1 MEKVKKIFNQKTRNI
16 LSIIIIILGVAF
28 LINYIFYTPSYINAY
43 IATNIYKEP
52 ANKYFD
58 DDNFYKCVVDAY
70 NRENKPSIPYTQNLS
85 DSQLGSIKKVD
96 CDGKKASDNAK
107 VKSAKGIEKLTALT
121 WLDVDYNQLTILDV
135 SNNTALTRLYAE
147 NNQLTTIDVSGATS
161 LHELYANNNK
171 LTTLDVS
178 KNTKLYELYAR
189 GNQLTTL
196 DVSKNTALT
205 ELWVYRNQ
213 LTTLDVSNNTALTR
227 LWANANKL
235 TTLDVSNNTALTD
248 LDVHSNQ
255 LTTLDVRNNTALTD
269 LDVDNNKLTTLDV
282 SNNTALIDLN
292 VGRNQL
298 TTLDVSNNTALTW
311 LDAHSNKLT
320 TLDVSNNTKLTR
332 LDVWNDILGGGRN
345 QLTTLDVSKNT
356 ALTELSAGCNKLTT
370 LDVSKNTALTEL
382 LVYRN
387 QLTTL
392 DVSNNTAL
400 TELHAGENRLTTLDV
415 SKNTALTELWV
426 YRNQLT
432 TLDVS
437 NNTALTKLHAGE
449 NRLTTLDVSKNT
461 ALTRLY
467 AYDNKLT
474 TLDVSKNIALTYLL
488 VYNNQLTTLDVSN
501 NTKLLFL
508 SAQNNKLNKL
518 SINSDIEA
526 LELDYDLVPNVELSN
541 NSKLKNVRLWKRK
554 YVYLEDNF
562 VFDDIPKEYINKFNL
577 DFSNLSWEYHESIS
591 SQDNKN
597 FKASKLGNYVIRGIY
612 NPGEKY
618 TTGNGVISQKER
630 LTYDIYVVKITSNKY
645 NIDEK
650 NKNISNIEGVS
661 DKDILNDINI
671 EYGNINEKYKILTKE
686 IKDNKLVIKHNNE
699 VIKEYNLVK
708 LEVSSNEYFVEDKEI
723 KYVGEFDVNK
733 INLNY
738 GNKEVK
744 DNKLVIKH
752 DDKVIKEYNLVKLEV
767 SSNEY
772 FVEDKEIRYAGEF
785 DVNKINLNYGSK
797 EVKNNKLIIKNND
810 KIIKEYNLVKLEIKS
825 KRYSINGDNIVYVN
839 DFDINEIN
847 LNYGSKEV
855 KDNKLVI
862 KYNDKVIKEYKL
874 YGINTTYSIFY
885 NTIYVGEDLN
895 GENNILDRITSSD
908 LKLSIDK
915 DKLICKYN
923 DEIINEFVLSS
934 KNEYDI
940 IDDYT
945 KKNDIISRIP
955 IDTDMNVFK
964 TKINTNIGYIFK
976 DSKNN
981 DIATNRKLRTGDKV
995 IFNYSSGDIDYVLS
1009 VIGDVNGDGIIDGKD
1024 IMEISND
1031 IVGNKKLDNLSSL
1044 SGDIDNNGKMD
1055 IRDIIK
1061 MGNYI
1066 KKGKF

>member
-1 MEKVKKIFNQKTRNI
+1 MMEKIKKIFNQKTRNI

-70 NRENKPSIPYTQNLS
+70 NNENNPSIPYTQSLS
-85 DSQLGSIKKVD
+85 DSQLGSIKEVV
-96 CDGKKASDNAK
+96 CIGEKASDNNN

-121 WLDVDYNQLTILDV
+121 
-135 SNNTALTRLYAE
+135 
-147 NNQLTTIDVSGATS
+147 S
-161 LHELYANNNK
+161 LLAH
-171 LTTLDVS
+171 S
-178 KNTKLYELYAR
+178 
-189 GNQLTTL
+189 NQLTTL

-205 ELWVYRNQ
+205 RLWANDNQ
-213 LTTLDVSNNTALTR
+213 LTTLDVSNNTALTSLHIR
-227 LWANANKL
+227 
-235 TTLDVSNNTALTD
+235 D
-248 LDVHSNQ
+248 
-255 LTTLDVRNNTALTD
+255 
-269 LDVDNNKLTTLDV
+269 
-282 SNNTALIDLN
+282 
-292 VGRNQL
+292 
-298 TTLDVSNNTALTW
+298 
-311 LDAHSNKLT
+311 
-320 TLDVSNNTKLTR
+320 
-332 LDVWNDILGGGRN
+332 N

-356 ALTELSAGCNKLTT
+356 ALTDLWLYN
-370 LDVSKNTALTEL
+370 
-382 LVYRN
+382 N

-400 TELHAGENRLTTLDV
+400 TELWVYANQLTTLDISNNTALTDLSASDNQLTALDVSNNTALKWLSVYNNQLTTLDV
-415 SKNTALTELWV
+415 SKNTALHYLNV
-426 YRNQLT
+426 GGNQLT
-432 TLDVS
+432 TIDVS
-437 NNTALTKLHAGE
+437 NNTALTDLSAW
-449 NRLTTLDVSKNT
+449 S
-461 ALTRLY
+461 
-467 AYDNKLT
+467 
-474 TLDVSKNIALTYLL
+474 
-488 VYNNQLTTLDVSN
+488 NQLTTIDVSN
-501 NTKLLFL
+501 NTALTDLSASDNQLTALDVNNNVNLNFLLVGGNNLTNLDISKNTNLLFL
-508 SAQNNKLNKL
+508 SVRNNKLNKL

-541 NSKLKNVRLWKRK
+541 NSKLKNVRLLKKK

-562 VFDDIPKEYINKFNL
+562 VSDDISKEYINKFNL
-577 DFSNLSWEYHESIS
+577 DFSNLSWEYPEYIS

-597 FKASKLGNYVIRGIY
+597 FKASKLGNYVIHGIY

-618 TTGNGVISQKER
+618 TISNNASTFIEPKER
-630 LTYDIYVVKITSNKY
+630 LTYNIYVVKITSNKY
-645 NIDEK
+645 NIDED

-723 KYVGEFDVNK
+723 KYIGEFDVNK

-738 GNKEVK
+738 GSKEVK
-744 DNKLVIKH
+744 DNKLIIKNN
-752 DDKVIKEYNLVKLEV
+752 DKVIREYNLVKLEV

-772 FVEDKEIRYAGEF
+772 FVEDKVIRYAGEF

-797 EVKNNKLIIKNND
+797 EVKDNKLVIKYND
-810 KIIKEYNLVKLEIKS
+810 KIIREYNLVKLEIKS
-825 KRYSINGDNIVYVN
+825 KHYSINGDNIVYVN
-839 DFDINEIN
+839 DFDINEIDI
-847 LNYGSKEV
+847 NYGSKEF

-874 YGINTTYSIFY
+874 YGIKTNYSVIN

-923 DEIINEFVLSS
+923 NEIINEFVLSS

-981 DIATNRKLRTGDKV
+981 DIVTNRKLRTGDKV

-1024 IMEISND
+1024 IIEISNG
-1031 IVGNKKLDNLSSL
+1031 IVGNKKLDNLGSL

-1055 IRDIIK
+1055 IRDVIK

>member
-1 MEKVKKIFNQKTRNI
+1 MEKIKKIFNQKTRNI

-58 DDNFYKCVVDAY
+58 DDNFYKCVVNAY
-70 NRENKPSIPYTQNLS
+70 NRENNTSIPYTQSLS
-85 DSQLGSIKKVD
+85 DSQLGSIKTVK
-96 CDGKKASDNAK
+96 CDGYNNNTK

-121 WLDVDYNQLTILDV
+121 
-135 SNNTALTRLYAE
+135 RLVAY
-147 NNQLTTIDVSGATS
+147 G
-161 LHELYANNNK
+161 
-171 LTTLDVS
+171 
-178 KNTKLYELYAR
+178 
-189 GNQLTTL
+189 
-196 DVSKNTALT
+196 
-205 ELWVYRNQ
+205 
-213 LTTLDVSNNTALTR
+213 
-227 LWANANKL
+227 
-235 TTLDVSNNTALTD
+235 
-248 LDVHSNQ
+248 
-255 LTTLDVRNNTALTD
+255 
-269 LDVDNNKLTTLDV
+269 
-282 SNNTALIDLN
+282 
-292 VGRNQL
+292 
-298 TTLDVSNNTALTW
+298 
-311 LDAHSNKLT
+311 
-320 TLDVSNNTKLTR
+320 
-332 LDVWNDILGGGRN
+332 
-345 QLTTLDVSKNT
+345 
-356 ALTELSAGCNKLTT
+356 
-370 LDVSKNTALTEL
+370 
-382 LVYRN
+382 N

-400 TELHAGENRLTTLDV
+400 TELEVSGNQLTTIDVSKNTALTSLNVEYNRLTTLDV
-415 SKNTALTELWV
+415 SKNTALTKLHAYNNQLTTLDVSKNTALTDLRVGVNKLTTIDVSKNTALTSLWV
-426 YRNQLT
+426 DYNKLT

-437 NNTALTKLHAGE
+437 NNTALTELEVSG
-449 NRLTTLDVSKNT
+449 NQLTTLDVSKNT
-461 ALTRLY
+461 ALTDLKVGR
-467 AYDNKLT
+467 NELT
-474 TLDVSKNIALTYLL
+474 TLDVSNNIALTGLD
-488 VYNNQLTTLDVSN
+488 VGRNELTTLDVSN
-501 NTKLLFL
+501 NTKLTYLDVVWNQL
-508 SAQNNKLNKL
+508 TTIDVSKNTALTYLNVYRNQLTTIDVSKNTALTYLDVSSNQLTTIDVSKNTALTYLEVSGNQLTTIDVSKNTALTSLDVEWNQLTTLDVSKNTALTSLDVENNQLTTLDVSKNTKLTYLYVYNNKLSTIYTKL
-518 SINSDIEA
+518 NGIFSINKGLILPDGWKIE
-526 LELDYDLVPNVELSN
+526 VSN
-541 NSKLKNVRLWKRK
+541 
-554 YVYLEDNF
+554 
-562 VFDDIPKEYINKFNL
+562 
-577 DFSNLSWEYHESIS
+577 
-591 SQDNKN
+591 DNKKPLSFDGN
-597 FKASKLGNYVIRGIY
+597 NGKGLKVGNYVIQFRIY
-612 NPGEKY
+612 N
-618 TTGNGVISQKER
+618 SQGKDIAFSYNNNF
-630 LTYDIYVVKITSNKY
+630 TIYVYDVVFNMYGI
-645 NIDEK
+645 
-650 NKNISNIEGVS
+650 
-661 DKDILNDINI
+661 DKDNIYIGNDDSNEVILNNI
-671 EYGNINEKYKILTKE
+671 KIDGGNVGGYTKS
-686 IKDNKLVIKHNNE
+686 IDNNKLIIKHNDE
-699 VIKEYNLVK
+699 
-708 LEVSSNEYFVEDKEI
+708 
-723 KYVGEFDVNK
+723 
-733 INLNY
+733 
-738 GNKEVK
+738 
-744 DNKLVIKH
+744 
-752 DDKVIKEYNLVKLEV
+752 VIKEYNLVKLEV

-797 EVKNNKLIIKNND
+797 EVKNNKLIIKYND
-810 KIIKEYNLVKLEIKS
+810 KIIKEYNLVKLEVSSNEYFVEDKEIRYAGEFDVNKINLNYGSKEVKDNRLIIKNNDKVIREYNLVKLEIKS
-825 KRYSINGDNIVYVN
+825 KHYSINGDNIVYVN
-839 DFDINEIN
+839 DFDINEID

-874 YGINTTYSIFY
+874 YGIKTKYSVIN
-885 NTIYVGEDLN
+885 NTIYVGGIINTEDELRECIKN
-895 GENNILDRITSSD
+895 CSSATDQVGCADDCEMRYNILDHITSSD

-923 DEIINEFVLSS
+923 NEIINEFVLSS

>member
-1 MEKVKKIFNQKTRNI
+1 MMEKIKKIFNQKTRNI

-58 DDNFYKCVVDAY
+58 DDNFYECVVDAY
-70 NRENKPSIPYTQNLS
+70 NRENKKSIPYTQNLS
-85 DSQLGSIKKVD
+85 DSQLGSIKKVE
-96 CDGKKASDNAK
+96 CDGNSVSDNNK

-121 WLDVDYNQLTILDV
+121 SLDV
-135 SNNTALTRLYAE
+135 S
-147 NNQLTTIDVSGATS
+147 
-161 LHELYANNNK
+161 
-171 LTTLDVS
+171 
-178 KNTKLYELYAR
+178 
-189 GNQLTTL
+189 
-196 DVSKNTALT
+196 
-205 ELWVYRNQ
+205 W
-213 LTTLDVSNNTALTR
+213 
-227 LWANANKL
+227 
-235 TTLDVSNNTALTD
+235 
-248 LDVHSNQ
+248 
-255 LTTLDVRNNTALTD
+255 
-269 LDVDNNKLTTLDV
+269 
-282 SNNTALIDLN
+282 
-292 VGRNQL
+292 
-298 TTLDVSNNTALTW
+298 
-311 LDAHSNKLT
+311 
-320 TLDVSNNTKLTR
+320 
-332 LDVWNDILGGGRN
+332 
-345 QLTTLDVSKNT
+345 
-356 ALTELSAGCNKLTT
+356 NKLTT
-370 LDVSKNTALTEL
+370 LDVSKNTALEVL
-382 LVYRN
+382 YVGSN

-400 TELHAGENRLTTLDV
+400 TELWANDNQLTTLDV
-415 SKNTALTELWV
+415 SKNTALTSLRVYNNQLTTLDVSKNTALTSLRVYNNQLTTLDVSKNTVLTDLWV
-426 YRNQLT
+426 DNNQLTTLDVSKNTALTDLSVGENQLT

-437 NNTALTKLHAGE
+437 NNTALTYLKVWVNELTTLDVNNNTKLEWLYVNSNKLTTLDVSKNTALAELGADGNQLTTLDVSNNTALIGLSANSNQLTTLDVSNNTALIWLGAGS
-449 NRLTTLDVSKNT
+449 NQLTTLDVSKNTKLNSLSVNINKLTTLDVSKNT
-461 ALTRLY
+461 ALTDLHV
-467 AYDNKLT
+467 T
-474 TLDVSKNIALTYLL
+474 
-488 VYNNQLTTLDVSN
+488 NNQLTTLDVSN
-501 NTKLLFL
+501 NTALTELLVFKNQLTTLDVSNNTALTILYVFNNQLTTLDVSKNTALTDLRVHKNQLTTLDVSNNTALTYLDVNDNKLSKIYTKLNDTFSINKVLILPGSWNIKVSNDNKEAL
-508 SAQNNKLNKL
+508 SFDGNNGKGLKTGNYVRTFEIYNSQGKEIFSDHFNDRKNIFTIYVYDVISDMYEIDKDNIYIVNVDSNEVILNNIKIDGGNAAGYTKSIDNNKL
-518 SINSDIEA
+518 I
-526 LELDYDLVPNVELSN
+526 
-541 NSKLKNVRLWKRK
+541 
-554 YVYLEDNF
+554 
-562 VFDDIPKEYINKFNL
+562 
-577 DFSNLSWEYHESIS
+577 
-591 SQDNKN
+591 
-597 FKASKLGNYVIRGIY
+597 
-612 NPGEKY
+612 
-618 TTGNGVISQKER
+618 
-630 LTYDIYVVKITSNKY
+630 
-645 NIDEK
+645 
-650 NKNISNIEGVS
+650 
-661 DKDILNDINI
+661 
-671 EYGNINEKYKILTKE
+671 
-686 IKDNKLVIKHNNE
+686 IKHNNE

-723 KYVGEFDVNK
+723 IYIGEFDVNK

-744 DNKLVIKH
+744 DNKLIIKNN
-752 DDKVIKEYNLVKLEV
+752 DKVIKEYNLVKLEV

-772 FVEDKEIRYAGEF
+772 FVEDKEIKYAGEF

-797 EVKNNKLIIKNND
+797 EVKDNKLIIKYND
-810 KIIKEYNLVKLEIKS
+810 KVIREYNLVKLEIKS
-825 KRYSINGDNIVYVN
+825 KHYSINGDNIVYVN
-839 DFDINEIN
+839 DFDINKID

-874 YGINTTYSIFY
+874 YGIKTKYSVIN

-895 GENNILDRITSSD
+895 SENNILDRITSSD

-981 DIATNRKLRTGDKV
+981 DIVTNRKLRTGDKV

-1009 VIGDVNGDGIIDGKD
+1009 VIGDVNGDGIINGKD
-1024 IMEISND
+1024 IIEISND
-1031 IVGNKKLDNLSSL
+1031 IVGNKKLDNLGSL

-1055 IRDIIK
+1055 IKDIIK

>member
-1 MEKVKKIFNQKTRNI
+1 MEKIKKIFNQKTRNI

-85 DSQLGSIKKVD
+85 DSQLGSIKRVE
-96 CDGKKASDNAK
+96 CDGKEASDNAK

-121 WLDVDYNQLTILDV
+121 YLNVEYNKLTTLDVSKNTALTWLAVWRNQLTTLDV
-135 SNNTALTRLYAE
+135 SNNTALTYLYIGRFGIFSSPPSLDSNKLTTLDVSNNTALTSLWAY
-147 NNQLTTIDVSGATS
+147 NNQLTTLDVSKNTALTD
-161 LHELYANNNK
+161 LKMDWNK

-178 KNTKLYELYAR
+178 KNTKLYMLRVNNNQLTTLDVSKNTALTYLDVSDNQLTTLDVSNNTALTYLNVSSNYLTALDVSNNTALWGLYVDRNQLTTLDVSNNTALTDLEVNHNKLTTLDVSKNTTLTRLEVDWNKLTTLDVSNNTKLYRLDVGGNKLTTLDVSNNTALTELWVYANLLTTLDISKNTKLTDLSVSN
-189 GNQLTTL
+189 NQLTTL

-205 ELWVYRNQ
+205 ELDVY
-213 LTTLDVSNNTALTR
+213 
-227 LWANANKL
+227 
-235 TTLDVSNNTALTD
+235 
-248 LDVHSNQ
+248 
-255 LTTLDVRNNTALTD
+255 
-269 LDVDNNKLTTLDV
+269 NNKLSTIYTKLNDTFNINKGLILPDGWNIKV
-282 SNNTALIDLN
+282 SN
-292 VGRNQL
+292 
-298 TTLDVSNNTALTW
+298 
-311 LDAHSNKLT
+311 
-320 TLDVSNNTKLTR
+320 
-332 LDVWNDILGGGRN
+332 
-345 QLTTLDVSKNT
+345 
-356 ALTELSAGCNKLTT
+356 
-370 LDVSKNTALTEL
+370 
-382 LVYRN
+382 
-387 QLTTL
+387 
-392 DVSNNTAL
+392 
-400 TELHAGENRLTTLDV
+400 
-415 SKNTALTELWV
+415 
-426 YRNQLT
+426 
-432 TLDVS
+432 
-437 NNTALTKLHAGE
+437 
-449 NRLTTLDVSKNT
+449 
-461 ALTRLY
+461 
-467 AYDNKLT
+467 DNKE
-474 TLDVSKNIALTYLL
+474 ALSFDGNNGKGLKTGIY
-488 VYNNQLTTLDVSN
+488 VGTIYIYNSQGKEITPSYNNYN
-501 NTKLLFL
+501 NEFT
-508 SAQNNKLNKL
+508 
-518 SINSDIEA
+518 I
-526 LELDYDLVPNVELSN
+526 
-541 NSKLKNVRLWKRK
+541 
-554 YVYLEDNF
+554 YVYDVVSDMYGIDN
-562 VFDDIPKEYINKFNL
+562 
-577 DFSNLSWEYHESIS
+577 
-591 SQDNKN
+591 DNI
-597 FKASKLGNYVIRGIY
+597 YIY
-612 NPGEKY
+612 NDDDNEVILNNIKIDGGNVDGY
-618 TTGNGVISQKER
+618 T
-630 LTYDIYVVKITSNKY
+630 
-645 NIDEK
+645 
-650 NKNISNIEGVS
+650 
-661 DKDILNDINI
+661 KDIDN
-671 EYGNINEKYKILTKE
+671 
-686 IKDNKLVIKHNNE
+686 NKLVIKHNNE

-723 KYVGEFDVNK
+723 KY
-733 INLNY
+733 I
-738 GNKEVK
+738 
-744 DNKLVIKH
+744 
-752 DDKVIKEYNLVKLEV
+752 
-767 SSNEY
+767 
-772 FVEDKEIRYAGEF
+772 GEF

-797 EVKNNKLIIKNND
+797 EVKDNKLIIKYND
-810 KIIKEYNLVKLEIKS
+810 KVIREYNLVKLEIKS
-825 KRYSINGDNIVYVN
+825 KHYSINGDNIVYVN

-874 YGINTTYSIFY
+874 YGIKTKYSVIN

-923 DEIINEFVLSS
+923 NEIINEFVLSS

-981 DIATNRKLRTGDKV
+981 DIVTNRKLRTGDKV

-1024 IMEISND
+1024 IMEISNG
-1031 IVGNKKLDNLSSL
+1031 IVGNKKLDNLGSL

-1055 IRDIIK
+1055 IRDVIK

>member
-1 MEKVKKIFNQKTRNI
+1 MEKIKNIFNQKTRNI

-28 LINYIFYTPSYINAY
+28 LINYIFYTPSYINTY

-70 NRENKPSIPYTQNLS
+70 NRENKKSIPYTQNLS

-96 CDGKKASDNAK
+96 CDGSKVSDDNK

-121 WLDVDYNQLTILDV
+121 SLDVYW
-135 SNNTALTRLYAE
+135 
-147 NNQLTTIDVSGATS
+147 
-161 LHELYANNNK
+161 NK

-178 KNTKLYELYAR
+178 KNTALTSLEVSWNKLTTLDVSNNTKLTSLKVRHNQLTTIDVSNNTKLTYLDVEDNKLTTLDVSNNTVLTELEVSGNQLTTIDVSKNTALTSLWVDYNKLTTIDVSNNTVLTDLSAD

-196 DVSKNTALT
+196 DVSKNTKLTRLDVEDNNLTTLDVSNNTALT
-205 ELWVYRNQ
+205 ELDVEWNQLTTLDVSKNTELTYLNVNYNRLTTLDVSNNTALTGLYAGDNQLTTLDVSNNTKLTYLDVEDNKLTTLDVSNNTVLTELEVSGNQ
-213 LTTLDVSNNTALTR
+213 LTTLDVSNNTALTS
-227 LWANANKL
+227 LW
-235 TTLDVSNNTALTD
+235 VEW
-248 LDVHSNQ
+248 
-255 LTTLDVRNNTALTD
+255 
-269 LDVDNNKLTTLDV
+269 
-282 SNNTALIDLN
+282 
-292 VGRNQL
+292 NQL

-311 LDAHSNKLT
+311 LDVKYN
-320 TLDVSNNTKLTR
+320 R
-332 LDVWNDILGGGRN
+332 
-345 QLTTLDVSKNT
+345 
-356 ALTELSAGCNKLTT
+356 
-370 LDVSKNTALTEL
+370 
-382 LVYRN
+382 
-387 QLTTL
+387 LTTL

-400 TELHAGENRLTTLDV
+400 T
-415 SKNTALTELWV
+415 SLWV
-426 YRNQLT
+426 DYNKLST
-432 TLDVS
+432 IYTKLNDTFSINNGLILPDGWKIEVS
-437 NNTALTKLHAGE
+437 N
-449 NRLTTLDVSKNT
+449 
-461 ALTRLY
+461 
-467 AYDNKLT
+467 DNKE
-474 TLDVSKNIALTYLL
+474 ALSFDGNNGKGLKVGHYVILFEIYNSQGKVLGNYNFTIY
-488 VYNNQLTTLDVSN
+488 VYNVISDMYGIDKDNIYIGNEDSN
-501 NTKLLFL
+501 EVILNNIKIDGGNVGGYTKDID
-508 SAQNNKLNKL
+508 NNKL
-518 SINSDIEA
+518 I
-526 LELDYDLVPNVELSN
+526 
-541 NSKLKNVRLWKRK
+541 
-554 YVYLEDNF
+554 
-562 VFDDIPKEYINKFNL
+562 
-577 DFSNLSWEYHESIS
+577 
-591 SQDNKN
+591 
-597 FKASKLGNYVIRGIY
+597 
-612 NPGEKY
+612 
-618 TTGNGVISQKER
+618 
-630 LTYDIYVVKITSNKY
+630 
-645 NIDEK
+645 
-650 NKNISNIEGVS
+650 
-661 DKDILNDINI
+661 
-671 EYGNINEKYKILTKE
+671 
-686 IKDNKLVIKHNNE
+686 IKHNNE
-699 VIKEYNLVK
+699 VIKEYNLVKLEVSSNEYFVEDKEIKYIGEFDVNKINLNYGSKEVKDNKLIIKYNDKIIKEYNLVK

-738 GNKEVK
+738 GSKEVK
-744 DNKLVIKH
+744 DNKLVIK
-752 DDKVIKEYNLVKLEV
+752 Y
-767 SSNEY
+767 
-772 FVEDKEIRYAGEF
+772 
-785 DVNKINLNYGSK
+785 
-797 EVKNNKLIIKNND
+797 NND
-810 KIIKEYNLVKLEIKS
+810 VVKEYNLVKLEIKS
-825 KRYSINGDNIVYVN
+825 KHYSINVDNIVYVN

-874 YGINTTYSIFY
+874 YDIKTKYSVIN
-885 NTIYVGEDLN
+885 NTIYVGKIINTEDELRECIKN
-895 GENNILDRITSSD
+895 CSSATDQVGCADDCEMRYNILDHITSSD

-923 DEIINEFVLSS
+923 NEIINEFVLSY

-981 DIATNRKLRTGDKV
+981 DIVTNRKLRTGDKV

-1009 VIGDVNGDGIIDGKD
+1009 VIGDVNGDGIINGKD

-1031 IVGNKKLDNLSSL
+1031 IVGNKKLDNLGSL

>member
-1 MEKVKKIFNQKTRNI
+1 MMEKIKKIFNQKTRNI

-70 NRENKPSIPYTQNLS
+70 NRENSTSIPYTQNLS
-85 DSQLGSIKKVD
+85 DSQLGSIKEVK
-96 CDGKKASDNAK
+96 CSGYHKSDNAK
-107 VKSAKGIEKLTALT
+107 VKSAKGVERLTALT
-121 WLDVDYNQLTILDV
+121 
-135 SNNTALTRLYAE
+135 
-147 NNQLTTIDVSGATS
+147 G
-161 LHELYANNNK
+161 
-171 LTTLDVS
+171 
-178 KNTKLYELYAR
+178 
-189 GNQLTTL
+189 
-196 DVSKNTALT
+196 
-205 ELWVYRNQ
+205 
-213 LTTLDVSNNTALTR
+213 
-227 LWANANKL
+227 
-235 TTLDVSNNTALTD
+235 
-248 LDVHSNQ
+248 
-255 LTTLDVRNNTALTD
+255 
-269 LDVDNNKLTTLDV
+269 
-282 SNNTALIDLN
+282 LN
-292 VGRNQL
+292 VY
-298 TTLDVSNNTALTW
+298 D
-311 LDAHSNKLT
+311 
-320 TLDVSNNTKLTR
+320 
-332 LDVWNDILGGGRN
+332 
-345 QLTTLDVSKNT
+345 
-356 ALTELSAGCNKLTT
+356 NKLTT
-370 LDVSKNTALTEL
+370 LDVSKNTALTSLDVEW
-382 LVYRN
+382 N

-400 TELHAGENRLTTLDV
+400 TELSARENQLTTLDVSNNTALTYLNVKDNRHQLTTLDVSNNTALTYLDVSFNRLTTLDV
-415 SKNTALTELWV
+415 SKNTALTKLNVYDNKLTTIDVSKNTKLIGLRIGYNKLTTLDVSKNTELTSLDVSDNKLTTLDVSKNTELTSLDVSDNKLTTLDVSKNTELTSLYAGKNQLTTLDVSNNAALTELYAGKNQLTTLDVSNNTVLKWLSVDNNQLTTLDVSNNTVLTYLYV
-426 YRNQLT
+426 YNNQLTTLDVSKNTALTRLVASSNKLTTLDVSNNTALTYLYVYNNQLT

-437 NNTALTKLHAGE
+437 NNTALTYLNANDNQLPAVYTKL
-449 NRLTTLDVSKNT
+449 NDMFSI
-461 ALTRLY
+461 
-467 AYDNKLT
+467 DNSIEKGLI
-474 TLDVSKNIALTYLL
+474 LPEHWFIKASN
-488 VYNNQLTTLDVSN
+488 NNQESLSFDGNNGKGLKVGKFVISFNIYNSHGYEVSAEKNYFSGSFAASQIIFAN
-501 NTKLLFL
+501 NEFTIYVYDAVSDMYGVDKDNIYIGNEDSNEVILNNIKIDGGNVGGYTKDID
-508 SAQNNKLNKL
+508 NNKL
-518 SINSDIEA
+518 I
-526 LELDYDLVPNVELSN
+526 
-541 NSKLKNVRLWKRK
+541 
-554 YVYLEDNF
+554 
-562 VFDDIPKEYINKFNL
+562 
-577 DFSNLSWEYHESIS
+577 
-591 SQDNKN
+591 
-597 FKASKLGNYVIRGIY
+597 
-612 NPGEKY
+612 
-618 TTGNGVISQKER
+618 
-630 LTYDIYVVKITSNKY
+630 
-645 NIDEK
+645 
-650 NKNISNIEGVS
+650 
-661 DKDILNDINI
+661 
-671 EYGNINEKYKILTKE
+671 
-686 IKDNKLVIKHNNE
+686 IKHNNE

-723 KYVGEFDVNK
+723 KY
-733 INLNY
+733 I
-738 GNKEVK
+738 
-744 DNKLVIKH
+744 
-752 DDKVIKEYNLVKLEV
+752 
-767 SSNEY
+767 
-772 FVEDKEIRYAGEF
+772 GEF

-797 EVKNNKLIIKNND
+797 EVKDNKLVIKYNND
-810 KIIKEYNLVKLEIKS
+810 VVKEYNLVKLEIKS
-825 KRYSINGDNIVYVN
+825 KHYSINVDNIVYVN

-874 YGINTTYSIFY
+874 YGIKTKYSVIN

-923 DEIINEFVLSS
+923 NEIINEFVLSS
-934 KNEYDI
+934 ESEYDI

-981 DIATNRKLRTGDKV
+981 DIVTNRKLRTGDKV

-1031 IVGNKKLDNLSSL
+1031 IVGNKKLDNLGSL